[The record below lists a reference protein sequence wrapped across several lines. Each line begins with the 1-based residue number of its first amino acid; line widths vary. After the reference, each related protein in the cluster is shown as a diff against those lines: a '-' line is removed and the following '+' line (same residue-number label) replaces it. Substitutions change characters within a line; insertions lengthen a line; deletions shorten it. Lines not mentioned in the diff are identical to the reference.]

1 MSDPGPKPV
10 IPYWHLWTDEH
21 GVSHQQQCELS
32 NYVLKGVGS
41 ADPQWNEK
49 QGGR

>member
-21 GVSHQQQCELS
+21 GVIEFPAGWCTLDAKDETLTLS
-32 NYVLKGVGS
+32 RDGS
-41 ADPQWNEK
+41 RVASA
-49 QGGR
+49 